1 MNTTTPITVQD
12 KKAASEAYFAGK
24 RREAYMEDLRN
35 QSIAA
40 FLVSHF
46 DAFEHWLEENI
57 QDVEIKCACVGF
69 IGRAES
75 QADKCRAILE
85 YSEKMTALRSES
97 GNAAMEIYGDKIASS
112 TMQVKLDRLWGKGK
126 PNPEITS
133 EAAMEPVPG
142 R

>member
-1 MNTTTPITVQD
+1 MNTTTTLPVQD
-12 KKAASEAYFAGK
+12 KKTAGEVYFAGK
-24 RREAYMEDLRN
+24 RREAYMDDLRN

-46 DAFEHWLEENI
+46 DAFEQWLENNI

-75 QADKCRAILE
+75 QADKYRAILE
-85 YSEKMTALRSES
+85 FSDRMATLRTES
-97 GNAAMEIYGDKIASS
+97 GNAAREIYGEKIASS

-126 PNPEITS
+126 PNPVITS
-133 EAAMEPVPG
+133 QASMEPTPS